1 MSLGQA
7 HGSYLDEGQTSRST
21 DPSKR
26 LFVPR
31 SPPVWGG
38 LGSKAALLRVIG
50 VSRSPLLLARKQQN
64 QDQDQDQCLGGRPPA
79 ITSVVPRGPAGSSA
93 LRRGRPGTGADARVG
108 IPQSGSLQGGYFS
121 LCHVDLAVC
130 RADVES
136 ESRRLAER
144 RGATYNSLCDVQRAA
159 ATSIPSE

>member
-1 MSLGQA
+1 M
-7 HGSYLDEGQTSRST
+7 
-21 DPSKR
+21 
-26 LFVPR
+26 
-31 SPPVWGG
+31 
-38 LGSKAALLRVIG
+38 LRVIG

-64 QDQDQDQCLGGRPPA
+64 QDQCLGGRPPA
-79 ITSVVPRGPAGSSA
+79 SVWHPVTSIVPRGPAGSSA

-144 RGATYNSLCDVQRAA
+144 SHIYYVMCSGRQPRRFHLNNGDVWEARPRSLGAEDFCPGSHGRPVEEEAETLASGILD
-159 ATSIPSE
+159 T